1 MDGAG
6 PTVFERI
13 EQKLSRAGIVIDNA
27 DIREASRQVEA
38 RLEANPNDTESK
50 INRLELK
57 VVELARLLDASLSAF
72 ENHGA
77 PVHDAVP
84 SKAPQTADQLE
95 SQIEHAG
102 NEEQASAQPMQT
114 SAPKKVKRMLQNPAT
129 GIIEEVEVEDRPQDH
144 FIVADG
150 HGGGSLPGRRLSS
163 SDDDGSKAHKKPVFI
178 AATDDEPVRS
188 SEKKR

>member
-13 EQKLSRAGIVIDNA
+13 EQKLSKMGIAVDNS

-38 RLEANPNDTESK
+38 KLEANPNDTECK

-57 VVELARLLDASLSAF
+57 VVELARLLDASL
-72 ENHGA
+72 GA
-77 PVHDAVP
+77 LEGNGATLKAASPA
-84 SKAPQTADQLE
+84 KAPQSAAEPIEGEIEQA
-95 SQIEHAG
+95 EHA
-102 NEEQASAQPMQT
+102 EQAPQQAT
-114 SAPKKVKRMLQNPAT
+114 RKVKKLMQNPAT

-150 HGGGSLPGRRLSS
+150 RVGALPGRRLQV
-163 SDDDGSKAHKKPVFI
+163 SDDGPKNRKKPVFI
-178 AATDDEPVRS
+178 AATDDEPS
-188 SEKKR
+188 SADQKRK

>member
-13 EQKLSRAGIVIDNA
+13 EQKLSKMGIAVDNS

-38 RLEANPNDTESK
+38 SLEANPNDTESK

-57 VVELARLLDASLSAF
+57 VVELARLLDASL
-72 ENHGA
+72 GA
-77 PVHDAVP
+77 LESNGA
-84 SKAPQTADQLE
+84 APQAAKPSRVLQHAAE
-95 SQIEHAG
+95 PVEEEIGQAEHT
-102 NEEQASAQPMQT
+102 EQAAQQ
-114 SAPKKVKRMLQNPAT
+114 APKKVKKLMQNPAT

-150 HGGGSLPGRRLSS
+150 RGGVLPGRRLPAN
-163 SDDDGSKAHKKPVFI
+163 DDGPRNRKKSVFI
-178 AATDDEPVRS
+178 AATDDEPVS
-188 SEKKR
+188 AADPKRK

>member
-13 EQKLSRAGIVIDNA
+13 EQKLSRMGISVDNA

-57 VVELARLLDASLSAF
+57 VVELARLLDASL
-72 ENHGA
+72 GA
-77 PVHDAVP
+77 LDHSGAAAHSDMPAR
-84 SKAPQTADQLE
+84 APLTADQVE
-95 SQIEHAG
+95 EQIEHAG
-102 NEEQASAQPMQT
+102 NADAAQVKT
-114 SAPKKVKRMLQNPAT
+114 AAPKKVKRMLQNPAT

-150 HGGGSLPGRRLSS
+150 HGGGTLPGRRVSS
-163 SDDDGSKAHKKPVFI
+163 SEDEGPKGHKKPVFI
-178 AATDDEPVRS
+178 AAADDEPVRA

>member
-13 EQKLSRAGIVIDNA
+13 EQKLSKAGIVVDNA

-38 RLEANPNDTESK
+38 KLEANPNDMESK

-57 VVELARLLDASLSAF
+57 VVELARLLDASLGAH
-72 ENHGA
+72 ENNGA
-77 PVHDAVP
+77 AVHDAV
-84 SKAPQTADQLE
+84 SSRAQMNADQVE
-95 SQIEHAG
+95 EQIEHAG
-102 NEEQASAQPMQT
+102 NVEQAQHMQAA
-114 SAPKKVKRMLQNPAT
+114 APKKVKRMLQNPAT

-150 HGGGSLPGRRLSS
+150 RGGALPGRRMSNFE
-163 SDDDGSKAHKKPVFI
+163 DDGSKNRKKPVFI
-178 AATDDEPVRS
+178 AAADDEPVKA

>member
-13 EQKLSRAGIVIDNA
+13 EQKLSKAGIVVDNA

-38 RLEANPNDTESK
+38 RLEANPNDMESK

-57 VVELARLLDASLSAF
+57 VVELARLLDASLGAL
-72 ENHGA
+72 ENNGVA
-77 PVHDAVP
+77 VHNAVP
-84 SKAPQTADQLE
+84 ARTPLTADQVE
-95 SQIEHAG
+95 DQIEHAG
-102 NEEQASAQPMQT
+102 NAEPTQHMQAA
-114 SAPKKVKRMLQNPAT
+114 APKKVKRMLQNPAT

-150 HGGGSLPGRRLSS
+150 RGGGSLPGRRLPSS
-163 SDDDGSKAHKKPVFI
+163 IDDGKGRKKPVFI
-178 AATDDEPVRS
+178 AATDDEPVS
-188 SEKKR
+188 ASEKKR

>member
-13 EQKLSRAGIVIDNA
+13 EQKLSKMGISVDNA

-57 VVELARLLDASLSAF
+57 VVELARLLDASLGAL
-72 ENHGA
+72 ENHGVA
-77 PVHDAVP
+77 AHEAVP
-84 SKAPQTADQLE
+84 SRTPLTADQIE
-95 SQIEHAG
+95 EQIEHAG
-102 NEEQASAQPMQT
+102 NEESAAVPAKT
-114 SAPKKVKRMLQNPAT
+114 AAPKKVKRMLQNPAT

-150 HGGGSLPGRRLSS
+150 HGGGTLPGRRVSS
-163 SDDDGSKAHKKPVFI
+163 SDDDGLKAHKKPVFI
-178 AATDDEPVRS
+178 AAADDEPVRG

>member
-13 EQKLSRAGIVIDNA
+13 EQKLSKMGIAVDNA

-57 VVELARLLDASLSAF
+57 VVELARLLDASLGAL
-72 ENHGA
+72 ENNGGA
-77 PVHDAVP
+77 VHETVQ
-84 SKAPQTADQLE
+84 SIQQTADQVE
-95 SQIEHAG
+95 SQLEHADQAQQK
-102 NEEQASAQPMQT
+102 QAS
-114 SAPKKVKRMLQNPAT
+114 PKKVKRMLQNPAT

-150 HGGGSLPGRRLSS
+150 RGGGALPGRRVSS
-163 SDDDGSKAHKKPVFI
+163 SDDDGLKAHKKPVFI
-178 AATDDEPVRS
+178 AAADDEPVRA

>member
-1 MDGAG
+1 M
-6 PTVFERI
+6 
-13 EQKLSRAGIVIDNA
+13 GISVDNA

-57 VVELARLLDASLSAF
+57 VVELARLLDASL
-72 ENHGA
+72 GA
-77 PVHDAVP
+77 LESNGVAQHEAVP
-84 SKAPQTADQLE
+84 SRVPLTADQVE
-95 SQIEHAG
+95 EQIEHS
-102 NEEQASAQPMQT
+102 EQAPAQMKAA
-114 SAPKKVKRMLQNPAT
+114 APKKVKRMLQNPAT

-150 HGGGSLPGRRLSS
+150 HGGGTLPGRRVSS

-178 AATDDEPVRS
+178 AAADDEPVRA

>member
-13 EQKLSRAGIVIDNA
+13 EQKLSRAGIVVDNA

-57 VVELARLLDASLSAF
+57 VVELARLLDASL
-72 ENHGA
+72 GA
-77 PVHDAVP
+77 LGNNSVAVHDAVP
-84 SKAPQTADQLE
+84 SRVPLTADQVE
-95 SQIEHAG
+95 DQIEHAG
-102 NEEQASAQPMQT
+102 NAEQTPAQHMQA
-114 SAPKKVKRMLQNPAT
+114 APKKVKRMLQNPAT

-150 HGGGSLPGRRLSS
+150 HGGGSLPGRRVSS
-163 SDDDGSKAHKKPVFI
+163 SDDDGKGRKKPVFI
-178 AATDDEPVRS
+178 AAADDEPVRA

>member
-13 EQKLSRAGIVIDNA
+13 EQKLSKMGIAVDNA

-57 VVELARLLDASLSAF
+57 VVELARLLDASLGAL
-72 ENHGA
+72 ENNGVA
-77 PVHDAVP
+77 VHETVQP
-84 SKAPQTADQLE
+84 KAQLTADQVEEQL
-95 SQIEHAG
+95 EHAG
-102 NEEQASAQPMQT
+102 SAEQAQAQLKQA
-114 SAPKKVKRMLQNPAT
+114 APKKVKRMLQNPAT

-150 HGGGSLPGRRLSS
+150 HGGGTLPGRRVSS
-163 SDDDGSKAHKKPVFI
+163 SDDDGLKAHKKPVFI
-178 AATDDEPVRS
+178 AAADDEPVRS